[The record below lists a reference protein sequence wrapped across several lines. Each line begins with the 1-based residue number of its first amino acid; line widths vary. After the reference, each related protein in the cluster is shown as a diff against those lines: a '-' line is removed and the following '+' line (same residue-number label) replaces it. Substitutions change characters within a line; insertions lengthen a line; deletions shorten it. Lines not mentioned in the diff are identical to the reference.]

1 MGYLRWLIQKEGE
14 YQRWDEVP
22 EDVRVVARQL
32 GYEEGMRLVLD
43 LYKPACRCRQ
53 VVDGVNVNA
62 GSLQMFR
69 SFIQACEDI
78 TSSTSDHLM
87 SDAVMLALF
96 THNAGSASARH
107 NGNTGQQPFFNSRAR
122 DWLFAEQSENC
133 GDDWACVHEKVMIA
147 RYETNA
153 IRFDESDYRHII
165 QSMASRSKD
174 EAGHREWF
182 AKWLDAQNRHDEAVE
197 ILKPVEMDTTSDPT
211 QRNRALE
218 LLNKLT
224 SAAAF

>member
-1 MGYLRWLIQKEGE
+1 MRGDTMGYLRWLIQKEGE

-32 GYEEGMRLVLD
+32 GYEEGMRLVLE

-87 SDAVMLALF
+87 SDSVM
-96 THNAGSASARH
+96 
-107 NGNTGQQPFFNSRAR
+107 
-122 DWLFAEQSENC
+122 
-133 GDDWACVHEKVMIA
+133 M
-147 RYETNA
+147 
-153 IRFDESDYRHII
+153 
-165 QSMASRSKD
+165 
-174 EAGHREWF
+174 
-182 AKWLDAQNRHDEAVE
+182 
-197 ILKPVEMDTTSDPT
+197 
-211 QRNRALE
+211 
-218 LLNKLT
+218 
-224 SAAAF
+224 

>member
-1 MGYLRWLIQKEGE
+1 
-14 YQRWDEVP
+14 
-22 EDVRVVARQL
+22 
-32 GYEEGMRLVLD
+32 
-43 LYKPACRCRQ
+43 
-53 VVDGVNVNA
+53 
-62 GSLQMFR
+62 
-69 SFIQACEDI
+69 
-78 TSSTSDHLM
+78 
-87 SDAVMLALF
+87 
-96 THNAGSASARH
+96 
-107 NGNTGQQPFFNSRAR
+107 
-122 DWLFAEQSENC
+122 
-133 GDDWACVHEKVMIA
+133 
-147 RYETNA
+147 

-174 EAGHREWF
+174 EAGRREWF